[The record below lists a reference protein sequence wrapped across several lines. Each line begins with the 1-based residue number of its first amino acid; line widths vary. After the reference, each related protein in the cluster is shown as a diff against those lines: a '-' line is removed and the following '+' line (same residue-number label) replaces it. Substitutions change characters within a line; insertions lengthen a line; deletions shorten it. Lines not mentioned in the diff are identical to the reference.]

1 MSSRRL
7 SVIINGPEG
16 MLDSMA
22 ALLRGEGYL
31 VVAPGAPR
39 SPATVARARVG
50 ELESLVRE
58 SLELW
63 HEWSTTDIA
72 ADDDHWAAFTD
83 RVHAWLIRARERT
96 GRRAAPRTRG
106 RVA

>member
-16 MLDSMA
+16 MLESMA

-31 VVAPGAPR
+31 VVAPGAPS
-39 SPATVARARVG
+39 SPAVRARARVG
-50 ELESLVRE
+50 ELESLMRE

-72 ADDDHWAAFTD
+72 SDDDNWAAFTD
-83 RVHAWLIRARERT
+83 RVHAWLIRARERMP
-96 GRRAAPRTRG
+96 RRAVARRRG
-106 RVA
+106 LA